1 MKIRGYRITILCEAL
16 LTLLKWDMTIRHRR
30 FSRWKRHLNDYPL
43 KKAAK
48 LDENGA
54 KRLNAHIECIVRNF
68 PTELNCMRRSL
79 ALKTMLARRHI
90 NTELRIGVK
99 FDEHNQLSAHAWLSM
114 DNALLND
121 SHENI
126 EQYTEITENREKFI
140 A

>member
-16 LTLLKWDMTIRHRR
+16 LTLLKWDMTIRHRG

-48 LDENGA
+48 LDEDGA

-90 NTELRIGVK
+90 NTELHIGVK
-99 FDEHNQLSAHAWLSM
+99 FDEQNQLSAHAWLSL

-126 EQYTEITENREKFI
+126 DQYTEITENREKFI